1 MIKIFTVRNTTAEN
15 DELWWNFFRAVP
27 LLSTDAAL
35 YTQFIIA
42 KKKEREKKVA
52 ILQTNG
58 LHFSPVFYRLLLL
71 LLMLSSNKVE
81 LFIIYFF
88 NVSHSIKSSLQCLKR
103 AFNKPRKPDLRID

>member
-42 KKKEREKKVA
+42 KKEREREKSSYSTDKW
-52 ILQTNG
+52 
-58 LHFSPVFYRLLLL
+58 SPLLPSLL
-71 LLMLSSNKVE
+71 
-81 LFIIYFF
+81 
-88 NVSHSIKSSLQCLKR
+88 
-103 AFNKPRKPDLRID
+103 